1 MKTFLTTA
9 AIVGAL
15 AFPAL
20 AESSVGSD
28 PGESSNNLTQS
39 QQESDVK
46 AGMDAKASGAK
57 ASGGAAIKEQEST
70 GAATPKD
77 PAESIYAPAA
87 GDKTGVSGGNKN

>member
-28 PGESSNNLTQS
+28 RGESSNNLTQS
-39 QQESDVK
+39 QQESGVK

-57 ASGGAAIKEQEST
+57 ASGGAAIKETEST
-70 GAATPKD
+70 GAGTPQDTAGSKD
-77 PAESIYAPAA
+77 AP

>member
-15 AFPAL
+15 AFPAY
-20 AESSVGSD
+20 AESSIGSD

-39 QQESDVK
+39 QQGSDVK

-57 ASGGAAIKEQEST
+57 ASGGATIKQREST
-70 GAATPKD
+70 GAATSKD
-77 PAESIYAPAA
+77 PADSKYAP
-87 GDKTGVSGGNKN
+87 GGNTDVSGGSKN